1 MTDVQRI
8 DLDEV
13 VRYCAELEDSR
24 SSVKLQHPAA
34 SVIVIALLVVLAGAS
49 GSTAI
54 ARWAGLKE

>member
-13 VRYCAELEDSR
+13 VRYCAELEDPR

-34 SVIVIALLVVLAGAS
+34 SVIVIALWVVLAGAG

-54 ARWAGLKE
+54 ARWAGLEE

>member
-13 VRYCAELEDSR
+13 VRYCAEMEDSR
-24 SSVKLQHPAA
+24 SSVKLQYPAA
-34 SVIVIALLVVLAGAS
+34 GVIVIALLVVLAGAS
-49 GSTAI
+49 ESTAI

>member
-34 SVIVIALLVVLAGAS
+34 SVIALLVVLAGAS